1 MIIYALPWLLA
12 ASIIGAC
19 ALEEEHYAPLGD
31 KVSHPS
37 AMTQDGKHFYVVN
50 SDMEREHNA
59 GSILTLDRK
68 GNKIGVIS
76 TPRLGRFIVYRH
88 PFIFVGHSATNQ
100 FKTPPQLVIYD
111 ARQPRQLKVHKRFE
125 LTCMPTAAVA
135 PSSYNYFAVSCEDG
149 KLHVGYFVQSA
160 QGSLPEVKLRLVRD
174 YGPHARRAMYIDTKN
189 HHLYA
194 FSTDWQRSDFED
206 VVLADHLSYATT
218 PQDPEIDTPVDFKGV
233 VSSRSAVPLYEVK
246 DPNEIPDAWEGLQQ
260 LNEAEQHSVWS
271 EYQVAILNLS
281 ELAENKFEFE
291 SRYSDQSLAEFRWLY
306 FHERDSSVKVP
317 KGYRYY
323 RSNFWQVSPDPQQ
336 SGQFYISQR
345 GVQSGARN
353 GDVNAIYK
361 VKITGSPFWDKSGD
375 HSSDGHSAGEPAPA
389 QDLHPHTDEFLKFTK
404 VWGHDSQSTIYG
416 RGIRD
421 ADHSV
426 GPFTN
431 SAIRFT
437 GNFQILQAFKSRF
450 FLVND
455 FRDPSLFSNNAYSLT
470 LAPVQAGG
478 DEDLMVFT
486 DRMRSYFAI
495 SAIEDVVLA
504 GTFYTHTLSLF
515 AVTQD
520 HKLKF
525 IKDIH

>member
-1 MIIYALPWLLA
+1 MFFYVLPWLM
-12 ASIIGAC
+12 SIMIMGAC
-19 ALEEEHYAPLGD
+19 ALEAEHYKPLGD

-37 AMTQDGKHFYVVN
+37 AIAHDGKHFYVVN

-59 GSILTLDRK
+59 GSILTLDRQ
-68 GNKIGVIS
+68 GNKISVIS
-76 TPRLGRFIVYRH
+76 TPRLGRFIVYRY
-88 PFIFVGHSATNQ
+88 PFILVGHSATNQ

-111 ARQPRQLKVHKRFE
+111 ARQPKQLKVHKRFE

-135 PSSYNYFAVSCEDG
+135 PPSYNYFAVSCEDG
-149 KLHVGYFVQSA
+149 KLHVGYFVGSKAA
-160 QGSLPEVKLRLVRD
+160 QLPDVKLRLVRD
-174 YGPHARRAMYIDTKN
+174 YGPHARRAMYIDKIN

-206 VVLADHLSYATT
+206 VVLADRLSYATT
-218 PQDPEIDTPVDFKGV
+218 PQDPEVDTPVDFKGV

-260 LNEAEQHSVWS
+260 LNEAERHSIWS
-271 EYQVAILNLS
+271 EYQVAVLDLS
-281 ELAENKFEFE
+281 ELAQNKFAFE
-291 SRYSDQSLAEFRWLY
+291 SRYSAQSQAEFRWLY
-306 FHERDSSVKVP
+306 FHDQDSSTKVP
-317 KGYRYY
+317 QGYRYY
-323 RSNFWQVSPDPQQ
+323 RSNFWQASSDPQQ

-345 GVQSGARN
+345 GVQSGTRN
-353 GDVNAIYK
+353 SDVNAIYK
-361 VKITGSPFWDKSGD
+361 VKITGSPFSEQPKA
-375 HSSDGHSAGEPAPA
+375 SANDDDLAA
-389 QDLHPHTDEFLKFTK
+389 QSTHPHTDKFLKFTK
-404 VWGHDSQSTIYG
+404 VWGHDSQSVIYG
-416 RGIRD
+416 RGMRD
-421 ADHSV
+421 TAQSV

-437 GNFQILQAFKSRF
+437 GNFQILQAFKSSF

-470 LAPVQAGG
+470 LAPAGAGG
-478 DEDLMVFT
+478 KDDLMVFT

-495 SAIEDVVLA
+495 SAIADVVLA

-515 AVTQD
+515 AVGQD
-520 HKLKF
+520 HKLRF